1 MLESTFDMLA
11 NEVGRLEQNAENTK
25 SSIRVC
31 MPAEITKFNSDEM
44 TVSARVLIKEKVLT
58 SVNSYIDI
66 EIPEISDIPVV
77 FPGGSDFCMTYP
89 INVGDECLLF
99 FADTCIDSWW
109 QSGGLQSQFEM
120 RRHDLSDCFA
130 LICQMSQPMKV
141 PKNLYSSSSL
151 KIISRQ
157 GTANVEV
164 KKNNVEINGI
174 DIDNLNDRLVA
185 LESAFNRHTHPYSVV
200 GVEAGESTISGS
212 TGTQQS

>member
-44 TVSARVLIKEKVLT
+44 TISARALIKEKVLT

-66 EIPEISDIPVV
+66 EIPEISDIPII
-77 FPGGSDFCMTYP
+77 FPGGSNFCITYP

-130 LICQMSQPMKV
+130 LICQMSQPMKI
-141 PKNLYSSSSL
+141 PKSLYSSSSL
-151 KIISRQ
+151 KVISRQ
-157 GTANVEV
+157 GNANIEV

-174 DIDNLNDRLVA
+174 DIDDLNDRLEA
-185 LESAFNRHTHPYSVV
+185 LESAFNRHTHPYAVV
-200 GVEAGESTISGS
+200 GVESGESTISGS